1 MAVISS
7 LPDDIILDIFGICTS
22 DAYSCLEEWKRVL
35 SVLAVCRRWRALA
48 APMVYCTAIIGN
60 GPVIESSYAKDD
72 EFPPDTRE
80 KCNYSSN
87 IDLVIANGY
96 GWLVEHVVTTQMPV
110 QCYLQPLRYI
120 KRMLCTHASQLT
132 GVRVLNMSFC
142 LTMANI
148 GLDTADHEHRP
159 EAAQI
164 ARDIATSLPFVDSVF
179 LRSML
184 ESDILLSF
192 AKTLANI
199 YFGQLKEFEWTIP
212 GNIGSECTSAKLER
226 CNLRHANNEQ
236 NLPLICPRQLER
248 LFIAPFSESF
258 SWRCFHFDKTVN
270 TVAFDNLQSLVLS
283 GRRAGISVEDDRP
296 VSLVNSQPLELMF
309 PRLVHLKIN
318 HVAVTE
324 KTMAMFIG
332 SPLKVIDIDGPIDNM
347 EALQM
352 LKLRSLDAL
361 HVSTW
366 FGFPVSDNEFYQK
379 SNVMFQNM
387 DLAKLETTLAV
398 NIDGNQL
405 DPAHLYW
412 PYLTI
417 LRLCSEYVDE
427 FGLNLVP
434 QLPNLVHLT
443 VYAFS
448 AGEEESDEASLQ
460 SMFSPLLARY
470 SERLHSKIT
479 SVRLAFSQDRLQL
492 FDALVTRL
500 FQQCLPELSSFK
512 ITN

>member
-192 AKTLANI
+192 SKTLANI

-236 NLPLICPRQLER
+236 NLPLI
-248 LFIAPFSESF
+248 F
-258 SWRCFHFDKTVN
+258 N
-270 TVAFDNLQSLVLS
+270 TVAFDNLQSIVLS

-443 VYAFS
+443 VHAFS